1 MRWLDLAVEVAWASV
16 VAPEDKNTRDLP
28 DSWSYAPGFAVQV
41 RDAADHAVLLHLMV
55 MILIG
60 DKPSSKRVHYTHRP
74 DGSVVF
80 LTVQERA

>member
-1 MRWLDLAVEVAWASV
+1 
-16 VAPEDKNTRDLP
+16 
-28 DSWSYAPGFAVQV
+28 
-41 RDAADHAVLLHLMV
+41 